1 MKILDKFSG
10 FYRESV
16 FDRNKRNLQFSI
28 SKNETSS
35 EEKSSSDGLNEATVY
50 LSRQK
55 SDTKV
60 NGIEEAYKLLNEM
73 TRYLN
78 SANQEVNVVEITHN
92 MQFNPKRIAS
102 ILIS

>member
-1 MKILDKFSG
+1 MKILEKFSG
-10 FYRESV
+10 FYHESV
-16 FDRNKRNLQFSI
+16 FDRNKRNLQVSI
-28 SKNETSS
+28 SKNVNSS
-35 EEKSSSDGLNEATVY
+35 EEKASSNGLNEATVY

-55 SDTKV
+55 SDTKI

-78 SANQEVNVVEITHN
+78 SATQEVNAVELTQN
-92 MQFNPKRIAS
+92 MQFNPKKIAS